1 MKTEDDLLWIQ
12 RSLKGDTNA
21 FGFLVDKYQD
31 AVFTILRRILKR
43 DDEAADA
50 AQTVFIKAY
59 EALPRFKGEA
69 AFGTWISR
77 IAYNHAISEYRKKKI
92 IYYEIS
98 EQNILDYDI
107 WDAENEE
114 KQLSEKEYLLLQ
126 LEQEI
131 AKLSIEDNLLISLY
145 YVQRKTLSEISEISG
160 LTVSNLKVKLFR
172 LRQKLKDKLTK
183 NNTD

>member
-59 EALPRFKGEA
+59 EALPRFITKFPNKTYLIMIYGMLK
-69 AFGTWISR
+69 T
-77 IAYNHAISEYRKKKI
+77 KKN
-92 IYYEIS
+92 S
-98 EQNILDYDI
+98 
-107 WDAENEE
+107 
-114 KQLSEKEYLLLQ
+114 
-126 LEQEI
+126 
-131 AKLSIEDNLLISLY
+131 
-145 YVQRKTLSEISEISG
+145 
-160 LTVSNLKVKLFR
+160 
-172 LRQKLKDKLTK
+172 
-183 NNTD
+183 

>member
-1 MKTEDDLLWIQ
+1 M
-12 RSLKGDTNA
+12 
-21 FGFLVDKYQD
+21 
-31 AVFTILRRILKR
+31 
-43 DDEAADA
+43 
-50 AQTVFIKAY
+50 
-59 EALPRFKGEA
+59 
-69 AFGTWISR
+69 
-77 IAYNHAISEYRKKKI
+77 
-92 IYYEIS
+92 
-98 EQNILDYDI
+98 
-107 WDAENEE
+107 
-114 KQLSEKEYLLLQ
+114 SEKEYLLLQ